1 MWTFLSTLRL
11 FQHPA
16 KIGGV
21 SARARHCLA
30 CGARLKAVTEEGR
43 RRQRCPRCGWTF
55 YDNPVPAAVALIRGP
70 RGILLT
76 RRGRPPYAGT
86 WDLPGGFL
94 EAGETPDRGLV
105 RELREELGVRGT
117 LTRLLGFFPDQYGPG
132 GFPVLA
138 IVYAARLSGPAKAR
152 SDVAEVRWFRADA
165 IPWRDIAF
173 PSMRQALRASVTRKT
188 AARRRPARRI
198 PPAARRIS
206 TERGDRSHEHSDEQ

>member
-1 MWTFLSTLRL
+1 MPFR
-11 FQHPA
+11 HPA

-132 GFPVLA
+132 GCPVLA
-138 IVYAARLSGPAKAR
+138 IVYGARPSGPK
-152 SDVAEVRWFRADA
+152 VRWFRAHA
-165 IPWRDIAF
+165 ITWRDIAF
-173 PSMRQALRASVTRKT
+173 PSMRQPLRASVIPKT
-188 AARRRPARRI
+188 AAPRRPARRI
-198 PPAARRIS
+198 PRAGRRIP
-206 TERGDRSHEHSDEQ
+206 TERGDRFHEHSDKQ

>member
-1 MWTFLSTLRL
+1 
-11 FQHPA
+11 
-16 KIGGV
+16 
-21 SARARHCLA
+21 
-30 CGARLKAVTEEGR
+30 VTEEGR

-173 PSMRQALRASVTRKT
+173 PAMRQALRASVTRKT
-188 AARRRPARRI
+188 AAPRRAGPAHPPGRPAHPNRERRSI
-198 PPAARRIS
+198 P
-206 TERGDRSHEHSDEQ
+206 

>member
-1 MWTFLSTLRL
+1 MGL

-43 RRQRCPRCGWTF
+43 RRQRCPRCGWMF
-55 YDNPVPAAVALIRGP
+55 YDNPVLAAAALIRGP

-105 RELREELGVRGT
+105 RELREELGVHGT
-117 LTRLLGFFPDQYGPG
+117 LTRLLGFFPDRYGPG

-138 IVYAARLSGPAKAR
+138 IVYAARLSGAPKAR
-152 SDVAEVRWFRADA
+152 SDVAEVRWFRAGA

-173 PSMRQALRASVTRKT
+173 PSMRQALRASVRPKM
-188 AARRRPARRI
+188 AAPRRPARRI
-198 PPAARRIS
+198 PPAGRRIP
-206 TERGDRSHEHSDEQ
+206 TGERRSIL